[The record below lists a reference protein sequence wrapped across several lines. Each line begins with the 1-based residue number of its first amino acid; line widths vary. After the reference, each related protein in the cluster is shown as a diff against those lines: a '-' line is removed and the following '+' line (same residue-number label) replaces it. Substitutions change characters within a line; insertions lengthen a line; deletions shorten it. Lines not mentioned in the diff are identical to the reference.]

1 MLALWAVGG
10 SMILLLSGM
19 QGISKELYESA
30 ALDGASR
37 WRQFRSITI
46 PMLSPII
53 FFNLIMGIIG
63 GLQTFSQVYILTKG
77 GPNNASKM
85 IVPYLYDNAF
95 KYYRMGY
102 ASALSW
108 VLFVIIL
115 TFTLAV
121 LKSSSLWV
129 FYEGEVRK

>member
-1 MLALWAVGG
+1 M
-10 SMILLLSGM
+10 
-19 QGISKELYESA
+19 
-30 ALDGASR
+30 
-37 WRQFRSITI
+37 
-46 PMLSPII
+46 
-53 FFNLIMGIIG
+53 
-63 GLQTFSQVYILTKG
+63 QTFSQVYILTKG

-115 TFTLAV
+115 AFTLAV

>member
-1 MLALWAVGG
+1 M
-10 SMILLLSGM
+10 
-19 QGISKELYESA
+19 
-30 ALDGASR
+30 
-37 WRQFRSITI
+37 
-46 PMLSPII
+46 
-53 FFNLIMGIIG
+53 IMGIIG

-115 TFTLAV
+115 AFTLAV